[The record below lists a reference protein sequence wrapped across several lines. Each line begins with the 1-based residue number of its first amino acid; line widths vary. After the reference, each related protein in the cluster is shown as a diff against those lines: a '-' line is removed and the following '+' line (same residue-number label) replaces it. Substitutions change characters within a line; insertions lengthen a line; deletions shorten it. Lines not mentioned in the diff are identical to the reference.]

1 MKAIAID
8 GYGDAGDLQPRE
20 APDPKPGDEEILI
33 RVRASGVNPL
43 DWKIRQGQL
52 RLFLRLR
59 FPYVLGSDIAGEVVS
74 TGILGRGSSWGPG
87 VRLQR
92 SEAWGSLCR
101 TRGREPG
108 CGRPETRLAGLRG
121 DGFAAHCRLHGFAG
135 AARHRSR
142 VPGFKSPRP
151 RRRRWG
157 RAFRGPDRKGAW
169 SHDDG
174 YLLTRERRLC
184 ALSRGRLRYRLQ
196 PPKHSRR

>member
-74 TGILGRGSSWGPG
+74 TGILAERFKLGTRCSPSAI
-87 VRLQR
+87 R
-92 SEAWGSLCR
+92 SVG
-101 TRGREPG
+101 EPM
-108 CGRPETRLAGLRG
+108 PNS
-121 DGFAAHCRLHGFAG
+121 
-135 AARHRSR
+135 RS
-142 VPGFKSPRP
+142 
-151 RRRRWG
+151 
-157 RAFRGPDRKGAW
+157 
-169 SHDDG
+169 
-174 YLLTRERRLC
+174 
-184 ALSRGRLRYRLQ
+184 
-196 PPKHSRR
+196 